1 MERLWRDVRLAARGM
16 VRKPAVTALALL
28 SLALAIGFSTAGFS
42 VLDAVLLR
50 DAPFRDPN
58 SLASIYVMTRDQR
71 PDQLSWIEYQA
82 LSAQAH
88 SFTDVIAED
97 RQGPVVKL
105 PDRDDFPITG
115 EVSDNYFDAL
125 GVRAARGDVF
135 HAGQGRDQ
143 NVVISDHYWRAALG
157 SDPAIVGRAL
167 TVGRAQLQIVGVLAP
182 GFQGTQRGIRVDLFV
197 PVQTASGALQSV
209 NLADPRSTDFELL
222 ARLRPGVTLDQ
233 ARSEADAILRQVEK
247 EGRAPGQER
256 HARFEAFQEQQ
267 LPVKILYLSTLL
279 LLVIVAAANV
289 ANLRLVDNESRR
301 RETGIKLALGAGRGE
316 VARTHLAETFL
327 LSVAGTAL
335 GLLVTAWLI
344 RLAPALLYAGRRYLD
359 YGIRLDARTFAFSSI
374 SLLLVMSMSALIP
387 LRDAWKQ
394 QVMPGL
400 TGTRTTKSSR
410 WLTGLVVAQMAV
422 VTGITCSAALVWR
435 SFENVSAIR
444 PAMDPERK
452 LLMMAGYWENTRDT
466 AATRVEML
474 ASRLSSLP
482 GVERVAW
489 ARRALLSGSGG
500 GAIVK
505 IAMPSQPEFSLR
517 FNQVSPNYFR
527 TTGAH
532 VLVGRA
538 FNQSDGPDATA
549 VMMVNALFVH
559 RFFQHREPIG
569 EWVNVNGKVR
579 QIVGIVEDGPTSHL
593 REPLAPYL
601 YFPFAQMPVDG
612 VTIFVESSRDPGL
625 LTDAARNA
633 IRSAD
638 PSFTIYD
645 TTTMAQHMR
654 VARSEEIMASA
665 LTGGLASLGLL
676 LAAAGLFGVSL
687 FAVMKRTPE
696 FGVKMALGATPA
708 RLVGQ
713 VLREA
718 LKRVAIAVPLG
729 WALAYMARH
738 GLEKILY
745 GVAPDDP
752 WTLISAGAGVAL
764 IGCCAA
770 LYPAIRAARVDPMTA
785 LRHE

>member
-1 MERLWRDVRLAARGM
+1 MEHLWRDFRLAVRGM
-16 VRKPAVTALALL
+16 VRKPAVTVLALL

-58 SLASIYVMTRDQR
+58 SMAQIYVMTRDQR
-71 PDQLSWIEYQA
+71 PDQLSWIEYRA
-82 LSAQAH
+82 LSTQAH
-88 SFTDVIAED
+88 YFTDVVAED

-115 EVSDNYFDAL
+115 QVSDNYFDAL
-125 GVRAARGDVF
+125 GVRAALGDVF
-135 HAGQGRDQ
+135 HTGQGRDQ
-143 NVVISDHYWRAALG
+143 TVVISDHYWRAALG
-157 SDPAIVGRAL
+157 TDPAIVGRVL
-167 TVGRAQLQIVGVLAP
+167 KVGRAQLQIVAVLPP
-182 GFQGTQRGIRVDLFV
+182 GFQGTQRGIRVDLFA
-197 PVQTASGALQSV
+197 PIQTASGALGSV
-209 NLADPRSTDFELL
+209 NPADPRSTDFELL

-247 EGRAPGQER
+247 DGRAPGPER
-256 HARFEAFQEQQ
+256 HARFEPFQEQQ
-267 LPVKILYLSTLL
+267 LPIKILYLAALA
-279 LLVIVAAANV
+279 LLVAVAAANV
-289 ANLRLVDNESRR
+289 ANLRLVDNEGRR
-301 RETGIKLALGAGRGE
+301 RETGIKLALGAGRRE
-316 VARTHLAETFL
+316 LARAHLAETL
-327 LSVAGTAL
+327 VLSVAGTAS
-335 GLLVTAWLI
+335 GLLVAAWLI

-359 YGIRLDARTFAFSSI
+359 YGIRLDGRTFAFSSI

-394 QVMPGL
+394 QVMPGQ
-400 TGTRTTKSSR
+400 GTRTTKSSR
-410 WLTGLVVAQMAV
+410 WLTGLLVAQMAV

-435 SFENVSAIR
+435 SLENVSAIR
-444 PAMDPERK
+444 PAMDPQRK
-452 LLMMAGYWENTRDT
+452 LLMMAGYWARPGD
-466 AATRVEML
+466 AATRVEMV

-500 GAIVK
+500 GAVVK
-505 IAMPSQPEFSLR
+505 VALPSQPEFSLR
-517 FNQVSPNYFR
+517 FNQVSPNYFA

-532 VLVGRA
+532 ILAGRA
-538 FNQSDGPDATA
+538 FSESDGPAAAA
-549 VMMVNALFVH
+549 VVMVNALFVR
-559 RFFQHREPIG
+559 RFFQDREPIG
-569 EWVNVNGKVR
+569 EWVKVNGKDR

-593 REPLAPYL
+593 KEPLAPYL

-612 VTIFVESSRDPGL
+612 VTIFVQSLKDPGL
-625 LTDAARNA
+625 LTDSARNA

-654 VARSEEIMASA
+654 VARSEELMASA

-708 RLVGQ
+708 RLLNQ

-718 LKRVAIAVPLG
+718 LQRVAIAVPLG
-729 WALAYMARH
+729 WALAYLARH
-738 GLEKILY
+738 GLEKLLY
-745 GVAPDDP
+745 GVAPDDA
-752 WTLISAGAGVAL
+752 WTLLGAGAGVAL
-764 IGCCAA
+764 IACCAA
-770 LYPAIRAARVDPMTA
+770 LYPALRAARVDPMTA